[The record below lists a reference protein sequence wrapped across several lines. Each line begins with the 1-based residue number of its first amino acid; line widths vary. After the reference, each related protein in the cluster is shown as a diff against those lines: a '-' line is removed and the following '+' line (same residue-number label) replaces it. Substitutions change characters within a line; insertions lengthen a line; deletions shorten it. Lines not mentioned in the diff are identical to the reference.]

1 MTQHTRF
8 LAAIFVLAASVSID
22 PGVHAEMNHHHSAEH
37 AGVSH
42 VGLIEPGNDAFGT
55 VQEVVN
61 RLQADPDTDWSK
73 VDLEAL
79 RQHLVDMDNFT
90 RQVSVLSRKKLN
102 YGAELVV
109 RPDNDRTRASLQRAL
124 AAHPAMMQQ
133 ETGWKMK
140 VAAEGNNFRLTIIS
154 PKQADAERIYGL
166 GYIGIMA
173 LGDHHQQHHWL
184 MAKGENPHH

>member
-1 MTQHTRF
+1 MAQFTRRLIIIF
-8 LAAIFVLAASVSID
+8 TLAVPLFVSN
-22 PGVHAEMNHHHSAEH
+22 GVYAETKHHHSGDH
-37 AGVSH
+37 AGGSQT
-42 VGLIEPGNDAFGT
+42 GLTEAGNDAFGT
-55 VQEVVN
+55 VQEVVK
-61 RLQADPDTDWSK
+61 RLQDDPNTDWSK

-90 RQVSVLSRKKLN
+90 KQVSVLSRQRLKS
-102 YGAELVV
+102 GAELVV
-109 RPDNDRTRASLQRAL
+109 RPDSDRARASLQRAL

-133 ETGWKMK
+133 ETGWSMK
-140 VAAEGNNFRLTIIS
+140 VATEGRNFRLTITS

-173 LGDHHQQHHWL
+173 LGDHHQRHHWL